1 MSKLIY
7 IVDDQPGVLITLG
20 FLLRRIDPTWKVVEF
35 SNPLETIEAVRVA
48 PPNLVLAD
56 QTMPEMLGTEM
67 LEQIRRLAPQTV
79 RIIIS
84 GHAARVDHLGA
95 AHQYLAKPFGNNA
108 LTKTIHDAVLAQES
122 LSNPDL
128 ARLVASLRSFPVL
141 PAVYARLIRELEKET
156 TPSEAIISLLND
168 DPAILS
174 RVLQVANSPLFRG
187 RVPVARASDA
197 LFQLGTRLIT
207 ALVLSLHVFES
218 RKDLCFPE
226 MPLDALWQHS
236 LETARIGQTLC
247 RMKLSDDAAN
257 AAFFAGLVH
266 DLGRLIL
273 IENQPEHYR
282 EACQAA
288 RASGTPLSIEEQR
301 IFGITHSEL
310 AAFLLRLWGMESAVV
325 EAVSKCEAIPGFSGF
340 SITSAVYL
348 ANIFS
353 RQTNS
358 PDQLMTPEIDS
369 KLLEHFGLADFEP
382 QRGGHDLTTG
392 R

>member
-35 SNPLETIEAVRVA
+35 SNPLETIEAVRIA

-84 GHAARVDHLGA
+84 GHAARLDNMGA
-95 AHQYLAKPFGNNA
+95 AHQYLTKPFENSA
-108 LTKTIHDAVLAQES
+108 LTKTIHNAVVAQES

-141 PAVYARLIRELEKET
+141 PAVYTRLIGELEKET
-156 TPSEAIISLLND
+156 TPSETIISLLND

-174 RVLQVANSPLFRG
+174 RLLQVANSPLFRG
-187 RVPVARASDA
+187 RLPIVRASDA
-197 LFQLGTRLIT
+197 LFQLGTRLVT
-207 ALVLSLHVFES
+207 ALVFSLHVFEN

-247 RMKLSDDAAN
+247 RLKLSEDAAN

-273 IENQPEHYR
+273 IENQPEHYL

-310 AAFLLRLWGMESAVV
+310 AAFMLRLWGMESAVV
-325 EAVSKCEAIPGFSGF
+325 EAVSKCEVIPGFSGF

-382 QRGGHDLTTG
+382 QHGGHDLTTG